1 MRVRRRSSG
10 RHGRV
15 KRTMKRLNATPE
27 RGVGGLLV
35 TLAAALSVVGIGLA
49 VFRGPLAE
57 TSDSLWPLSW
67 MAWPVA
73 GWMVLIRRPGNRIGL
88 LCLGVGAAQGFAFA
102 LQSMVLD
109 FDPPAAAWIELTYT
123 IVGIAPWL
131 LIVAV
136 LNTFPTGDYAGW
148 AEALLGRALIVVG
161 AWALFGFLIS
171 PVPLVDTGLD
181 NPLAVPEL
189 SGLAVIT
196 DESGF
201 LVVIALGLGALGR
214 LVARG
219 RHSSGVERQ
228 QFRWLMLGGTL
239 FVVIA
244 GAAQFIPENSSAELV
259 WFLGGFA
266 IPISIGV
273 AVIRYR
279 LYEIDRIISRTIGYV
294 LVVGSLAVVWVG
306 TVTLL
311 TSVMPAESPLAVAG
325 STLAAAALF
334 NPLRRRVQGWV
345 DRRFN
350 RSRYDAQLVLDH
362 LSASMRD
369 EIDPESVREQWLGA
383 VIRTMQPT
391 SVAVWVK
398 GGK

>member
-1 MRVRRRSSG
+1 MSTNEKPADVPG
-10 RHGRV
+10 Q
-15 KRTMKRLNATPE
+15 AI
-27 RGVGGLLV
+27 RGWLV
-35 TLAAALSVVGIGLA
+35 TLATAASVVGIVLGSI
-49 VFRGPLAE
+49 RGPLAG
-57 TSDSLWPLSW
+57 TSDSLWPVSW
-67 MAWPVA
+67 LAWPLA

-88 LCLGVGAAQGFAFA
+88 LCLAIGATQGLAFA

-109 FDPPAAAWIELTYT
+109 VAPPVAAWIELAYT
-123 IVGIAPWL
+123 VLGIAPWL

-136 LNTFPTGDYAGW
+136 LNTFPTGDYAGR
-148 AEALLGRALIVVG
+148 AETVLGRALIVVG

-171 PVPLVDTGLD
+171 PEPLVDTGLD
-181 NPLAVPEL
+181 NPLAVPQL
-189 SGLAVIT
+189 SGLAVVT

-201 LVVIALGLGALGR
+201 LMVVALGLGALGR

-219 RHSSGVERQ
+219 RHSSGIERQ
-228 QFRWLMLGGTL
+228 QVRWLMLGGTF

-244 GAAQFIPENSSAELV
+244 GAAQFIPENSAAELV

-294 LVVGSLAVVWVG
+294 LVAGSLAAVWG
-306 TVTLL
+306 GSVTLL
-311 TSVMPAESPLAVAG
+311 TSVLPAESPLAVAG
-325 STLAAAALF
+325 STLAVAALF

-369 EIDPESVREQWLGA
+369 EIDPESVRERWLGA
-383 VIRTMQPT
+383 VVRTMQPA
-391 SVAVWVK
+391 SVAIWVK
-398 GGK
+398 GAK